1 MTLSEMTNRLPSWRT
16 LRLPG
21 VAPIAVI
28 IIVLV
33 VVASYGAP
41 YITNADPLAIDSML
55 RLKAPSYEHFLGND
69 MFGRDVLARVLYG
82 GRISLAIGL
91 GTAALAI
98 TVGTVVGL
106 VGGTGRLTDTVLMR
120 LMDGIMAIPG
130 ILLAIALATIFGS
143 GIFTVIIALAVPEVP
158 VVARLVRSLTL
169 TLREQVFV
177 EAAQSYGAGPARLL
191 FKHILPNALAPIAVQ
206 ATYICGLAILFEAY
220 LGFVGVGVPPEHPS
234 WGNIV
239 AEGRSVVLVA
249 PHLILYPSVVIAV
262 VVLAINLLGDS
273 LRDMLDPR
281 FTLPE

>member
-1 MTLSEMTNRLPSWRT
+1 MVVNENFGRLPSWKN
-16 LRLPG
+16 LRSLR
-21 VAPIAVI
+21 VAPVAVI
-28 IIVLV
+28 IIILIVA
-33 VVASYGAP
+33 ASYGAP
-41 YITNADPLAIDSML
+41 YIATADPLAIDSML
-55 RLKAPSYEHFLGND
+55 RLKPPSSDHLFGND
-69 MFGRDVLARVLYG
+69 MFGRDVLTRVLYG
-82 GRISLAIGL
+82 GQISLAIGV

-98 TVGTVVGL
+98 TVGTLVGL
-106 VGGTGRLTDTVLMR
+106 LGATGRLTDMLLMR
-120 LMDGIMAIPG
+120 LMDGVMAIPG

-143 GIFTVIIALAVPEVP
+143 GILTVIIALAVPEIP

-169 TLREQVFV
+169 TLREQIFV
-177 EAAQSYGAGPARLL
+177 EAAQSYGASTARLL
-191 FKHILPNALAPIAVQ
+191 FKYILPNALAPIAVQ

-249 PHLILYPSVVIAV
+249 PHLILYPSAVIAV

-281 FTLPE
+281 FTLPD

>member
-1 MTLSEMTNRLPSWRT
+1 
-16 LRLPG
+16 
-21 VAPIAVI
+21 
-28 IIVLV
+28 
-33 VVASYGAP
+33 
-41 YITNADPLAIDSML
+41 ML